1 MLRKQIMAGFAALLI
16 LAIASVHGQH
26 SVKGYELYSWK
37 VKGKWHYSL
46 LVGSNRAKT
55 YDEIISKNAERIGS
69 EELEDE
75 LKKIPK
81 GEEVVWMGDAP
92 MGAKR
97 SETSKDIDLKHPTR
111 KRIERIKA
119 ICDRLGIRLKLA

>member
-1 MLRKQIMAGFAALLI
+1 MLHKQIMAGCAALLI
-16 LAIASVHGQH
+16 LLTANVYGQH
-26 SVKGYELYSWK
+26 SVKHYELYSWK
-37 VKGKWHYSL
+37 LKGKWHYSL
-46 LVGSNRAKT
+46 LVGSNRAKS
-55 YDEIISKNAERIGS
+55 YDEIISRNAERIGS
-69 EELEDE
+69 EELEEE